1 MSTHSG
7 HPAFLLHG
15 RLKVAAKRWRNNQ
28 RPAGASVEA
37 ILLFSYSPFADLT
50 GSVLDGDTIEVLHNT
65 RPERIRLSGIHCPE
79 KGQPYGKHLPARI
92 LERSCPQAR
101 NVQSRRVSV
110 ANWSSGISLNS
121 RPKWE
126 SRFQRITALGTCMGA
141 C

>member
-1 MSTHSG
+1 MGSRVVC
-7 HPAFLLHG
+7 LVL
-15 RLKVAAKRWRNNQ
+15 
-28 RPAGASVEA
+28 
-37 ILLFSYSPFADLT
+37 ILLTPSLAVADFT
-50 GSVLDGDTIEVLHNT
+50 GPVVSALDGDTIEVLHNT